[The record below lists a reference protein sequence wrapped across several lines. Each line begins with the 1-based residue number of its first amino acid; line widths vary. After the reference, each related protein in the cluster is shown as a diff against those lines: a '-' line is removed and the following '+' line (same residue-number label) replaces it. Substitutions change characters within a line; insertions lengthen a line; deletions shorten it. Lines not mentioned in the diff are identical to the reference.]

1 LRSELFA
8 ISKHYRLGQ
17 SAGHADVLL
26 DLCDALECVVDFFN
40 LTSMTSMAD
49 CGKENADLTKRE
61 DVAG

>member
-1 LRSELFA
+1 
-8 ISKHYRLGQ
+8 
-17 SAGHADVLL
+17 VLL